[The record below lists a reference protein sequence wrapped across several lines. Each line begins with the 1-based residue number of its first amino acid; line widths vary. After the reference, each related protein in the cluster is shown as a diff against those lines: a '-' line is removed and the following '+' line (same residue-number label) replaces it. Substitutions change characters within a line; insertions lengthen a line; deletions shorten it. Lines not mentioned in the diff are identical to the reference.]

1 MRIRAQQI
9 RLGEVWYRVEYAEP
23 VTLKEARKGA
33 LNLVKNFIE
42 ITNLLIEK
50 QFVMLKPDELEK
62 LKRDLDA
69 IEQHLKKL
77 QKEYIKAIA
86 LKEAAEGVEG

>member
-1 MRIRAQQI
+1 MKIKAQQI
-9 RLGEVWYRVEYAEP
+9 RFGDLTYRVEYEKP
-23 VTLKEARKGA
+23 VTFKGARKGA
-33 LNLVKNFIE
+33 LHLAKTFIE
-42 ITNLLIEK
+42 ITNLFIER

-62 LKRDLDA
+62 LERDLKA

-86 LKEAAEGVEG
+86 LKEAAEEVRA

>member
-1 MRIRAQQI
+1 MRIKAQQI
-9 RLGEVWYRVEYAEP
+9 RLGELWYSVEYEEP

-77 QKEYIKAIA
+77 QKEYVKAIA
-86 LKEAAEGVEG
+86 LKEAAEEAGA

>member
-1 MRIRAQQI
+1 MRIKAQQI
-9 RLGEVWYRVEYAEP
+9 RLGELWYSVEYEEP

-33 LNLVKNFIE
+33 LSLVKNFIE

-77 QKEYIKAIA
+77 QKEYVKAIA
-86 LKEAAEGVEG
+86 LKEAAEEAGA